1 MSYTV
6 KYDAGEI
13 QDNITT
19 IDKPTLQIDSP
30 RNSKGEI
37 TATEIDLTFA
47 DPAVDGESAT
57 LIKNNLKLANLNR
70 GAIVLDQ
77 DTTENSI
84 TVDNLESS
92 TAYQATLTQYAEE
105 QIEAYSKVDFSTAQ
119 EAPFSIS
126 TNTITLKQGA
136 SVEIPFTNDG
146 CSLTTFTDYNLINV
160 VQNSNTF
167 GLTAVT
173 DDMGSDHL
181 TIVATKNGFMPKT
194 VQMTVIVPDVTI
206 ECSPLAISIDGDV
219 DEYKDVVVTTN
230 GDSISYSI
238 NNDNC
243 SVELL
248 STSQD
253 GLTATYRVT
262 GESDGGSVITF
273 NALVDGNVV
282 ESCTCGVTL
291 SNIVNEQVLAF
302 TVGANISNV
311 NMFYYEGGK
320 GQARLNLTGF
330 NVNDYDV
337 YINNVKTSQKINSLT
352 ANANDKIVIRASNE
366 NVRCFPFPM
375 LGYVYCSSIDAPFPK
390 FSTSGP
396 NASGDSKI
404 GTEFENYS
412 GVDVSLFRPVNNCSI
427 TTLPRKL
434 FKNNAQATNIEVS
447 LNSLITI
454 PNDLFR
460 YNTNAKTISLGGSS
474 ITELPQDLF
483 RYNTEVTTFTVRGD
497 FTTLPQDLFR
507 YNTEVTT
514 FYYCFNHCS
523 SLTSIPQDLFK
534 YNTKVTNFRGCFY
547 SCTSLTSIPENLF
560 KYNTDVTSFMDC
572 FYNCTSLTSI
582 PQDLFKYNTNV
593 TTFEACFRQCTS
605 ITLIPEDL
613 FKYNTDATNF
623 SYCFYYSSNITT
635 IPQNLFKYNT
645 KITTLFDCFSKCTNV
660 TSAVPELWVS
670 HPDVDSRHCF
680 EGCTSASNYAD
691 IPSGW
696 K

>member
-19 IDKPTLQIDSP
+19 IDKPTIQIDSP

-105 QIEAYSKVDFSTAQ
+105 QIEAYSKVNFSTAQ

-126 TNTITLKQGA
+126 TDTVTLKQGA

-146 CSLTTFTDYNLINV
+146 CSLTAFTDYNLVNV
-160 VQNSNTF
+160 VQNSNTLR
-167 GLTAVT
+167 LTAVT

-181 TIVATKNGFMPKT
+181 TIVATKNGFMSKT
-194 VQMTVIVPDVTI
+194 VQITVIVPDVTI

-253 GLTATYRVT
+253 GLTATYRVY
-262 GESDGGSVITF
+262 GESDGGSIITF

-282 ESCTCGVTL
+282 ESCTCGVTS
-291 SNIVNEQVLAF
+291 SNMYEPQIAF
-302 TVGANISNV
+302 TASQNGSAV
-311 NMFYYEGGK
+311 NFFS
-320 GQARLNLTGF
+320 TSSGF
-330 NVNDYDV
+330 NTSDYDV
-337 YINNVKTSQKINSLT
+337 YINDVKTSQVFNSLT
-352 ANANDKIVIRASNE
+352 FSANDKVQIKANKEVTYFPYFYTNGTDYIKSMDYAFPLMSKDNITGITSFFEGFRNCRSLSSVPRNLFKYNPQITDFCKSFYYCQSLTSVPRNLFKYNIDATFFDE
-366 NVRCFPFPM
+366 CFTS
-375 LGYVYCSSIDAPFPK
+375 CSS
-390 FSTSGP
+390 
-396 NASGDSKI
+396 
-404 GTEFENYS
+404 
-412 GVDVSLFRPVNNCSI
+412 L
-427 TTLPRKL
+427 TTVPSDL
-434 FKNNAQATNIEVS
+434 FKYNVNAVNFYSCFCDCIS
-447 LNSLITI
+447 LTTI
-454 PNDLFR
+454 PSDLFR
-460 YNTNAKTISLGGSS
+460 YNVKINNISHCFIGCRSLAS
-474 ITELPQDLF
+474 IPQDLF
-483 RYNTEVTTFTVRGD
+483 RYNVDIPSFYMCFCQCTS
-497 FTTLPQDLFR
+497 LASIPQDLFR
-507 YNTEVTT
+507 YNDNATY
-514 FYYCFNHCS
+514 FYGS
-523 SLTSIPQDLFK
+523 
-534 YNTKVTNFRGCFY
+534 
-547 SCTSLTSIPENLF
+547 
-560 KYNTDVTSFMDC
+560 
-572 FYNCTSLTSI
+572 FYNCTSLTTVPS
-582 PQDLFKYNTNV
+582 DLF
-593 TTFEACFRQCTS
+593 E
-605 ITLIPEDL
+605 
-613 FKYNTDATNF
+613 
-623 SYCFYYSSNITT
+623 
-635 IPQNLFKYNT
+635 YNT
-645 KITTLFDCFSKCTNV
+645 KIENVSVCFCNCSNI
-660 TSAVPELWVS
+660 TSAIPVLWQS
-670 HPDVDSRHCF
+670 DGQPLPKYSQLTRSGGDYYAH
-680 EGCTSASNYAD
+680 GCTSASNYAS

-696 K
+696 R